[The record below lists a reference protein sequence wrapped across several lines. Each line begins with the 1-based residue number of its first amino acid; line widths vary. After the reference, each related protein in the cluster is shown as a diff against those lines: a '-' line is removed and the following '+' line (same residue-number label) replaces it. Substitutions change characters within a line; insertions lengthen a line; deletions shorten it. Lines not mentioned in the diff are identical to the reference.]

1 MNQNEIRYTEGLLLR
16 QMQADTKLSMYDVI
30 ILDEV
35 HERHLQ
41 SDLLLGSVFYS
52 LLNLRNYSEKV
63 YLKFL
68 QSKTPT
74 SKVLLLKS
82 S

>member
-1 MNQNEIRYTEGLLLR
+1 
-16 QMQADTKLSMYDVI
+16 MQADTKLSMYDVI

-41 SDLLLGSVFYS
+41 SDLLLGSGFLFS
-52 LLNLRNYSEKV
+52 FPLNLRNYSEKV
-63 YLKFL
+63 YLKFS

-74 SKVLLLKS
+74 SKVSLPKS